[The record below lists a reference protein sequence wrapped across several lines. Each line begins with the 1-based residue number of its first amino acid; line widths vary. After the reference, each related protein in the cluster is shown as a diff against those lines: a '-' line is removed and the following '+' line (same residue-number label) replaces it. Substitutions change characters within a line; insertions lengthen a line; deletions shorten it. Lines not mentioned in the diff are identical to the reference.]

1 MNTNDNFF
9 VQNCHQ
15 FVSEKI
21 DANVKFDWNI
31 IKMKKSIIETTSVSL
46 HLGIPWFCVRR
57 VMIAVRRFS
66 AGPGFVV
73 TRQSRP
79 ELPTLSASK
88 TDCRN
93 LKCLL
98 ARGQCNLVGL
108 NKIIYRPFFAVA
120 KGRRSVSSRQ
130 RNMHWNKTGRQRY

>member
-1 MNTNDNFF
+1 
-9 VQNCHQ
+9 
-15 FVSEKI
+15 
-21 DANVKFDWNI
+21 
-31 IKMKKSIIETTSVSL
+31 MKTSILETAPVSL
-46 HLGIPWFCVRR
+46 HLGISWFCVSR
-57 VMIAVRRFS
+57 VTIAIRRFS

-79 ELPTLSASK
+79 ELRTLSASK

-98 ARGQCNLVGL
+98 TTGQCNLVGL
-108 NKIIYRPFFAVA
+108 NKMIYRPFFAVT

-130 RNMHWNKTGRQRY
+130 RNMH